1 MVRGLL
7 ENDHEWRICL
17 EEAIAMQPGMACHQ
31 LLAVILLTD
40 EVAESHLLWDK
51 FKAGLYD
58 DVKHKLHHMNRYQAD
73 QEIPEND
80 VYDYGLWDLNR
91 ILVEM
96 GRSLAD
102 FPPISLLQQ
111 QWAHRIPN
119 PLLQAEQYDVD
130 EMATLVDKQRA
141 IFNPD
146 QAAAF
151 DAVLE
156 SITNNQG
163 HLFFIH
169 AAGGCGKTF
178 LCNTIVAE
186 VRRRG
191 QVALCVALSGIAAL
205 LLDGG
210 RTSHS
215 YFKIPLSIHK
225 DFVVGLKRNSYMF
238 PVLQQTKVIIW
249 NEVPMQHKYDIDAVD
264 QCLRDLL
271 EVSNHLHLIALEL
284 TYCLE

>member
-1 MVRGLL
+1 
-7 ENDHEWRICL
+7 
-17 EEAIAMQPGMACHQ
+17 
-31 LLAVILLTD
+31 
-40 EVAESHLLWDK
+40 
-51 FKAGLYD
+51 
-58 DVKHKLHHMNRYQAD
+58 
-73 QEIPEND
+73 
-80 VYDYGLWDLNR
+80 
-91 ILVEM
+91 
-96 GRSLAD
+96 
-102 FPPISLLQQ
+102 
-111 QWAHRIPN
+111 
-119 PLLQAEQYDVD
+119 LQAEQYDVD
-130 EMATLVDKQRA
+130 EMATLVDEQRA

-156 SITNNQG
+156 SVTNNQG

-169 AAGGCGKTF
+169 AAGGCRKTF
-178 LCNTIVAE
+178 LCNTIAAK

-191 QVALCVALSGIAAL
+191 QVALCVASSGIAAL

-215 YFKIPLSIHK
+215 YFKIPLLIHE
-225 DFVVGLKRNSYMF
+225 DSMAGLKCNSYMF

-271 EVSNHLHLIALEL
+271 EVSNHLYLIALEL
-284 TYCLE
+284 TYYLE